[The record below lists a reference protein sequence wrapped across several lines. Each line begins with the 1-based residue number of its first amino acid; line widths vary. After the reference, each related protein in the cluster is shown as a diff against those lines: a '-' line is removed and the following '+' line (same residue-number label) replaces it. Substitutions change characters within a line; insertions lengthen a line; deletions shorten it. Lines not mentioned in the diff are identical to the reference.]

1 MVTNMMV
8 LEPLEELWATS
19 FIGLL
24 FSVTEVHFDSNVFL
38 IHHVTYTCVIWNA
51 FKNPLYYH
59 AYDSYVIIA
68 TRGFLVFHKLCHHTV
83 VTR

>member
-24 FSVTEVHFDSNVFL
+24 FSVTEVHFDSNVFFNSSCD
-38 IHHVTYTCVIWNA
+38 IHMRDLEC
-51 FKNPLYYH
+51 
-59 AYDSYVIIA
+59 
-68 TRGFLVFHKLCHHTV
+68 FLKSPVLPCL
-83 VTR
+83 